1 MCRCLANLI
10 STAIPPTAYFSDDS
24 EDYPYDGSML
34 SNQPQYRRSREIETI
49 AWATWSAAALSSLPF
64 AHSSTNLTYKDAER
78 AQDEMSFEPATSI
91 SDECFDPD
99 IQAGDTDREHPMNVS
114 IVASYYCSE

>member
-1 MCRCLANLI
+1 MCLANPFSITI
-10 STAIPPTAYFSDDS
+10 SPTAYLSDDS
-24 EDYPYDGSML
+24 EDYPYDGSMF

-49 AWATWSAAALSSLPF
+49 AWATWSDTISSSLSF
-64 AHSSTNLTYKDAER
+64 AHSSTNLTEKDAER
-78 AQDEMSFEPATSI
+78 AQDEMPLELATSFP
-91 SDECFDPD
+91 DKCFDSD